1 MTIQINLLTA
11 AIVVAVIGVMALGI
25 YIGREIS
32 RAGNEGYNPEWM
44 DYDKWRDSR

>member
-1 MTIQINLLTA
+1 MIIQINLLTA

-32 RAGNEGYNPEWM
+32 RAGDEGYDPEWM
-44 DYDKWRDSR
+44 DYEKWRGSR

>member
-32 RAGNEGYNPEWM
+32 REGNEGYNPEWM
-44 DYDKWRDSR
+44 DYEKWRGSR

>member
-11 AIVVAVIGVMALGI
+11 AIVVAVIGVLALGI
-25 YIGREIS
+25 YIGREIF

-44 DYDKWRDSR
+44 DYEKWMDSR